1 MRSSCSILL
10 VNPPS
15 SAQRPTLR
23 NLPFP
28 LNPSPLRTL
37 ALAVAFLEVDFKVR
51 VDEAGAAFQRPADD
65 AAVGGGGGQEA
76 VDGQTAEGGCA
87 GFFACAC
94 CGAAVVIIATCGCW
108 GCVSCCWW
116 VGLGG
121 VLRTGSWSR
130 GL

>member
-1 MRSSCSILL
+1 MRSSRSILL

-76 VDGQTAEGGCA
+76 VNGQAAEGGCA
-87 GFFACAC
+87 GFFACGIAC
-94 CGAAVVIIATCGCW
+94 AGTVVVGSAAAVDC
-108 GCVSCCWW
+108 
-116 VGLGG
+116 
-121 VLRTGSWSR
+121 
-130 GL
+130 